1 MAATGANIF
10 QHRLHTLDI
19 CHREGGSFIA
29 QYGNVLV
36 GVSTGQNS
44 YAGLEASYK
53 LQERLRSQ
61 YPDGFGKIVVTGGG
75 ARMPSPDIRERV
87 NKLVADFA
95 RNTLAVALVFEGE
108 GLWLSSM
115 RMVTR
120 AMMLATSSSFPQS
133 TFATVGE
140 AVPWLTAQC
149 GSAAHFDAPGLIS
162 AIAAAR

>member
-10 QHRLHTLDI
+10 QTRPQLEI
-19 CHREGGSFIA
+19 CHRDGGSFIA

-36 GVSTGQNS
+36 GLSTGQNS

-53 LQERLRSQ
+53 LQERLRAL
-61 YPDGFGKIVVTGGG
+61 YPDGFAKVVITGGG
-75 ARMPSPDIRERV
+75 ARMPSPDVRERV

-120 AMMLATSSSFPQS
+120 AMMLATSSSFPQNSLS
-133 TFATVGE
+133 TVSE
-140 AVPWLTAQC
+140 AVPWLASQC
-149 GSAAHFDAPGLIS
+149 GSAAQFDASGLIA